1 MGTAALLLLPPPR
14 GGGGGAGRELLLPD
28 GAVRAVVVVFCG
40 ASRSQGSRPPTFSL
54 DAAIDVEGGG
64 VAALNGDIFIFFSRF
79 VPITHAHSH
88 HSIYML
94 KCLLLAFGLAP
105 TIPGLYL
112 VLKKGC

>member
-54 DAAIDVEGGG
+54 DAAIDVEGGSRRGG
-64 VAALNGDIFIFFSRF
+64 VYDRPGDCEGKR
-79 VPITHAHSH
+79 
-88 HSIYML
+88 
-94 KCLLLAFGLAP
+94 
-105 TIPGLYL
+105 
-112 VLKKGC
+112 